1 MSRYL
6 ILLIINLPFIL
17 IAIVSAVTQYKLKHF
32 TRRRMWAQILTWA
45 AILVALIVAQPL
57 YNWLLFNNWTDTES
71 LSLFDVIQITAIVAL
86 IYIATRLRA
95 KTDALEQRLASLH
108 RETSIILS
116 SKNNK
121 NAS

>member
-1 MSRYL
+1 
-6 ILLIINLPFIL
+6 
-17 IAIVSAVTQYKLKHF
+17 
-32 TRRRMWAQILTWA
+32 MWAQILTWA